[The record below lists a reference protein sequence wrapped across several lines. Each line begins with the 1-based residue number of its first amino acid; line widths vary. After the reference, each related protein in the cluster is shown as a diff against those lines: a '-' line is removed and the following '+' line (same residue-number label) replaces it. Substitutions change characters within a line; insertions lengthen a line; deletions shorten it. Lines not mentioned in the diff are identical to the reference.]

1 MDYQFSAVL
10 IEEFC
15 VRQIL
20 KSHVVLLFRLITKRY
35 APMSC
40 IHCETYGE
48 NSNGAMNLIV

>member
-1 MDYQFSAVL
+1 MDNQFSAVL

-20 KSHVVLLFRLITKRY
+20 KNHVVLLFRLITKRY

-40 IHCETYGE
+40 IHCEAYGE